1 MHARAQHLCV
11 GRPSFEKISTG
22 RMIFGTAQVNGRGRS
37 PPSTEDRVSTEHL
50 LDGCD
55 YFAIFDGHSGERVA
69 SLSKELLHK
78 RIKDALLLL
87 GENKLEDTEAV
98 AAMLKA
104 VFIEHNKYLA
114 SPAVF
119 GTLNDSGSTATVAL
133 VTQKHIYMAYLGDS
147 PCFLLNPRNGWILE
161 RMGKH
166 EPSLAAETARI
177 NAAGGFVE
185 IDEFGT
191 PRVDGMLAV
200 ARAFGD
206 FSLNWKGREPPAGAD
221 WTKMKVCGHP
231 DVSVWKRPAAGVLAI
246 MSDGLVET
254 ESGTLKPLEQ
264 VGRDIFHALEGN
276 QYDLTRSTGAVLKKH
291 VSDSTGSSRYGGDD
305 LSLILVDVGTGGVA
319 LGGGPNEP
327 GPIIVKNPS
336 RKARRKRVRT
346 GKKDRLI
353 KIFSC

>member
-1 MHARAQHLCV
+1 MCV
-11 GRPSFEKISTG
+11 GQSLFEKLPTG

-50 LDGCD
+50 FDGCD
-55 YFAIFDGHSGERVA
+55 YFAIFDGHSGEKVA
-69 SLSKELLHK
+69 TLSKDLLYK
-78 RIKDALLLL
+78 RVKEGLLQL
-87 GENKLEDTEAV
+87 GDNRLEDTEAV
-98 AAMLKA
+98 SAMLKA

-119 GTLNDSGSTATVAL
+119 GTLKDSGSTATVAL
-133 VTQKHIYMAYLGDS
+133 VTPKHIYMAYLGDS
-147 PCFLLNPRNGWILE
+147 PCFLLNPRNGWIIE

-166 EPSLAAETARI
+166 EPSLAGETARI

-185 IDEFGT
+185 IDECGT

-221 WTKMKVCGHP
+221 WTRMKVCGHP
-231 DVSVWKRPAAGVLAI
+231 DVAVWKRPAIGVLAI

-254 ESGTLKPLEQ
+254 DSGALKPLEQ
-264 VGRDIFHALEGN
+264 VGRDIFHALETN
-276 QYDLTRSTGAVLKKH
+276 QYDLTRSTVAVVKKH
-291 VSDSTGSSRYGGDD
+291 MADSAGSSKYEGDD
-305 LSLILVDVGTGGVA
+305 LSLILVDVGIGGVA
-319 LGGGPNEP
+319 LGGGPKEP
-327 GPIIVKNPS
+327 EPVIMKNPS
-336 RKARRKRVRT
+336 RKAKRRRVRT

>member
-1 MHARAQHLCV
+1 MQHLCV
-11 GRPSFEKISTG
+11 ALPLFEKLPTG

-50 LDGCD
+50 FDGCD
-55 YFAIFDGHSGERVA
+55 YFAIFDGHSGEKVA
-69 SLSKELLHK
+69 SLSKEFLYK
-78 RIKDALLLL
+78 RIKDALHLL
-87 GENKLEDTEAV
+87 GESRLEDTEAV
-98 AAMLKA
+98 TAALKA
-104 VFIEHNKYLA
+104 AFIEHNKYLA

-119 GTLNDSGSTATVAL
+119 GTLDDSGSTATVAL
-133 VTQKHIYMAYLGDS
+133 VTPKHIYMAYLGDS

-166 EPSLAAETARI
+166 EPSLAGETARI

-185 IDEFGT
+185 IDECGT

-206 FSLNWKGREPPAGAD
+206 FSLNWKGSTPPADAD

-254 ESGTLKPLEQ
+254 ESGGLKPLEQ
-264 VGRDIFHALEGN
+264 VGRDIFRALEGN
-276 QYDLTRSTGAVLKKH
+276 QYDLTRSTVAVLKKH
-291 VSDSTGSSRYGGDD
+291 MADSAGSGRYGGDD
-305 LSLILVDVGTGGVA
+305 LSLILIDVGVGGVA
-319 LGGGPNEP
+319 LGGGPKEAD
-327 GPIIVKNPS
+327 PIIVKNPS
-336 RKARRKRVRT
+336 RKAKRRRVRT

>member
-1 MHARAQHLCV
+1 M
-11 GRPSFEKISTG
+11 
-22 RMIFGTAQVNGRGRS
+22 
-37 PPSTEDRVSTEHL
+37 STEHL
-50 LDGCD
+50 FNGCD

-69 SLSKELLHK
+69 SLSKDLLFK
-78 RIKDALLLL
+78 RIKDALLVL
-87 GENKLEDTEAV
+87 GEGKLEDTEAV
-98 AAMLKA
+98 SAMLKT

-119 GTLNDSGSTATVAL
+119 HTLDDSGSTATVAL
-133 VTQKHIYMAYLGDS
+133 VTPKHIYMAYLGDS

-166 EPSLAAETARI
+166 EPSLATETARI

-185 IDEFGT
+185 IDEYGT

-206 FSLNWKGREPPAGAD
+206 FSLNWKGQTPPAGAD

-231 DVSVWKRPAAGVLAI
+231 DVAVWNRPAAGVLAI

-254 ESGTLKPLEQ
+254 DSGALKPLEQ
-264 VGRDIFHALEGN
+264 VGRDIFRSLEGN
-276 QYDLTRSTGAVLKKH
+276 QYDLTRSTAAVLKKH
-291 VSDSTGSSRYGGDD
+291 VADSAGSGRYGGDD
-305 LSLILVDVGTGGVA
+305 LSLILVDVSTGGVA

-327 GPIIVKNPS
+327 EPVLHKNPS
-336 RKARRKRVRT
+336 RKAKRKRVRT

>member
-1 MHARAQHLCV
+1 MHVRAQHLRV
-11 GRPSFEKISTG
+11 GQSFFEKISTD

-50 LDGCD
+50 FNGCD
-55 YFAIFDGHSGERVA
+55 YFAIFDGHSGEKVA

-78 RIKDALLLL
+78 RIKEALVSL
-87 GENKLEDTEAV
+87 GENRIEDTGEV
-98 AAMLKA
+98 AAILKT

-119 GTLNDSGSTATVAL
+119 RTLNDSGSTATVAV
-133 VTQKHIYMAYLGDS
+133 VTPKHIYMAYLGDS

-166 EPSLAAETARI
+166 EPSLAGETARI
-177 NAAGGFVE
+177 QAAGGFVE
-185 IDEFGT
+185 IDECGT

-206 FSLNWKGREPPAGAD
+206 FSLNWKGSTPPAEAD

-231 DVSVWKRPAAGVLAI
+231 DVSVWKRPEAGVLAI

-254 ESGTLKPLEQ
+254 ESGGLKPLEQ
-264 VGRDIFHALEGN
+264 VGRDIFRALEGN
-276 QYDLTRSTGAVLKKH
+276 QYDLARSSGAVVKKH
-291 VSDSTGSSRYGGDD
+291 VADSAGSGRYGGDD
-305 LSLILVDVGTGGVA
+305 LSLILIDVGVGGMA
-319 LGGGPNEP
+319 LGGGPKEAEP
-327 GPIIVKNPS
+327 VIVKNPS
-336 RKARRKRVRT
+336 RKAKRRRVRT